1 MITYILFVLGFVIL
15 ILGAKFLVDGAS
27 SIGIKAGLSQFVIGL
42 TIVALGTSLPELV
55 INVLAS
61 VSGNTGLAI
70 GNVLG
75 SNIMNTLLILGVTA
89 IIYPIKVGNT
99 ICKRDSWINLLS
111 ILLLAILAN
120 DAFFGKQNNI
130 IETLD
135 GVILLIFFLIML
147 YILFSKSGNNIDENN
162 DDSIKILSVFKS
174 ILFIIAGSLGLFF
187 GGKWIVDG
195 ATAISTNL
203 GVSQSTI
210 GLTLVAMATS
220 LPELVTSI
228 VAALKKNTDIA
239 IGNVL
244 GSNIFNIFLVLG
256 ASATIHPIDFD
267 TNLNVEIGILIAASL
282 FLMIVIRVGK
292 TKRTITRVEGILL
305 TIGYF
310 IFLFW
315 SIFS

>member
-1 MITYILFVLGFVIL
+1 MLTYFLFALGFVIL
-15 ILGAKFLVDGAS
+15 ILGAKLLVDGAS

-42 TIVALGTSLPELV
+42 TVVALGTSLPELV

-61 VSGNTGLAI
+61 ISGNTGLAI

-89 IIYPIKVGNT
+89 IIFPIKVQNSV
-99 ICKRDSWINLLS
+99 CKRDSWINLFAI
-111 ILLLAILAN
+111 ILLALLAN
-120 DAFFGKQNNI
+120 DLFFGKSINVI
-130 IETLD
+130 SSFD
-135 GVILLIFFLIML
+135 GYILLGFFIIML
-147 YILFSKSGNNIDENN
+147 YILFFKSGKQDAEDDEM
-162 DDSIKILSVFKS
+162 IKTHPVIKSVV
-174 ILFIIAGSLGLFF
+174 FIIAGSLGLFF

-195 ATAISTNL
+195 ATTISETM
-203 GVSQSTI
+203 GVSQSTV

-220 LPELVTSI
+220 LPELVTSV

-256 ASATIHPIDFD
+256 ASAAIHPIDFD
-267 TNLNVEIGILIAASL
+267 SSLNVEIGLLLAASL
-282 FLMIVIRVGK
+282 FLMIVIRVGS
-292 TKRTITRVEGILL
+292 TKRTITRLEGVLL
-305 TIGYF
+305 TVGYLF
-310 IFLFW
+310 FLFW